1 VDKYVGTWKMMQI
14 IAGSDSIGFVK
25 DTTYYT
31 VNLTKT
37 ATPTTFFITDLT
49 GNPYYNNIICTMDS
63 TNSANFTIDTI
74 SAYHMLFDH
83 YRMMYGFGYV
93 TTSDTFI
100 RADLGTRHLSAT
112 SNWISDTMILMM
124 TR

>member
-1 VDKYVGTWKMMQI
+1 MGTWRMMQI
-14 IAGSDSIGFVK
+14 IAGSDSVGFVK
-25 DTTYYT
+25 DTSYYS
-31 VNLTKT
+31 VNLTKS
-37 ATPTTFFITDLT
+37 ATPTTFLITNLT

-63 TNSANFTIDTI
+63 TNSAVFTIDTI

-100 RADLGTRHLSAT
+100 RADLSTKHLSAT
-112 SNWISDTMILMM
+112 SNWINDTFTLML